1 MHSEFPTESSY
12 RDQREQFLTAA
23 QAAGATLTS
32 YAHPRCG
39 PFGEPLS
46 TDVAV
51 LGNPQAKRRLVAL
64 SGTHGVEGY

>member
-12 RDQREQFLTAA
+12 RDQREQFLAA
-23 QAAGATLTS
+23 ANAAGATLTS

-46 TDVAV
+46 TTSPYSVI
-51 LGNPQAKRRLVAL
+51 RRPNV
-64 SGTHGVEGY
+64 GW